1 MSQKPRRSFLK
12 KGLGMTALPIL
23 GFAPRPVLPSREGKN
38 LKLSLNAYS
47 FNACLRDNV
56 LSLDGLFDFCA
67 ENAIPAIDLTAYY
80 IKGYP
85 QVPEDRLLYDIKKK
99 AHYRGLD
106 ISGTGVRNDFTVGD
120 KAQRKKDI
128 LHVKN
133 WIVAASKL
141 GAPVLRVFAGKAKA
155 EGGEWLNLAEGVIE
169 AMQEC
174 AAFGAEYGVLVAMQN
189 HNDFIKSADQV
200 NFIMENVN
208 EEWFGLV
215 LDVGS
220 YSLKDPYEEISQ
232 NIQYA
237 VNWQIKENINHFGE
251 QKPVDL
257 KRLMTIIKRSD
268 YNGYLPIET
277 LGPGDPFEK
286 VKHFL
291 KAVRKSM
298 R

>member
-12 KGLGMTALPIL
+12 KGLGLTALPLL
-23 GFAPRPVLPSREGKN
+23 GIAPRSGSLKVKNKN

-47 FNACLRDNV
+47 FNASLRDNS
-56 LSLDGLFDFCA
+56 LSLDGLFNFCA

-80 IKGYP
+80 IKAYP
-85 QVPEDRLLYDIKKK
+85 EVPDDKLLYDIKKK
-99 AHYRGLD
+99 AHYKGLD
-106 ISGTGVRNDFTVGD
+106 ISGTGVRNDFTLGD
-120 KAQRKKDI
+120 AAQRKKEI
-128 LHVKN
+128 KHVKD
-133 WIVAASKL
+133 WIVAASKM
-141 GAPVLRVFAGKAKA
+141 GAPVLRVFAGKAKVQGA
-155 EGGEWLNLAEGVIE
+155 EWKELAEGVIE

-174 AAFGAEYGVLVAMQN
+174 AVFGAENGVIVAMQN

-200 NFIMENVN
+200 NYIMENVD

-220 YSLKDPYEEISQ
+220 YSLKDPYEEISE
-232 NIQYA
+232 NIYHA

-257 KRLMTIIKRSD
+257 KRLMKIINRSD

-298 R
+298 G

>member
-12 KGLGMTALPIL
+12 KGLGMTALPL
-23 GFAPRPVLPSREGKN
+23 MGFAPMSELPKGQDKN

-47 FNACLRDNV
+47 FNSPLKDKS
-56 LSLDGLFDFCA
+56 LSLDGLFNFCA

-80 IKGYP
+80 IETYP
-85 QVPEDRLLYDIKKK
+85 EVPNDRLLYDIKKM
-99 AHYRGLD
+99 AHYSGLD
-106 ISGTGVRNDFTVGD
+106 ISGTGVRNDFTLENA
-120 KAQRKKDI
+120 AQRNKEIK
-128 LHVKN
+128 HVKD
-133 WIVAASKL
+133 WIIAASKM
-141 GAPVLRVFAGKAKA
+141 GAPVLRVFAGKTEAQGVKWK
-155 EGGEWLNLAEGVIE
+155 ELADGVIE

-174 AAFGAEYGVLVAMQN
+174 ASFGAQHGVIVAMQN

-200 NFIMENVN
+200 NYIMENVG

-220 YSLKDPYEEISQ
+220 YSLKDPYEEISE
-232 NIQYA
+232 NIHHA

-251 QKPVDL
+251 QKPVEL
-257 KRLMTIIKRSD
+257 KRLIKIINRSD

-286 VKHFL
+286 VKKFL
-291 KAVRKSM
+291 KAVKKAM
-298 R
+298 G